1 MVMVDGILKEVFLG
15 LDIFIGLW
23 GTDLTGLQNAKEVLG
38 VSTAFTGCI
47 NIVVAKRERE
57 RVMTPEIA
65 LFLSM
70 F

>member
-1 MVMVDGILKEVFLG
+1 MLDGNLKEVFFG

-23 GTDLTGLQNAKEVLG
+23 GTDLTGLQNSKEVLG
-38 VSTAFTGCI
+38 ASSAFAGCI
-47 NIVVAKRERE
+47 NIVVANRERE

-70 F
+70 G